1 MKTNTRKKTFIAR
14 TLLFLLIVTA
24 PASTLV
30 TVEAAPNYQK
40 TQTFYMTNKNGVKST
55 ASVYV
60 GNLSKSQTIKK
71 KNISINKAG
80 KSVVKLIS
88 ANYNKYTTSTEKVYF
103 TGAANSKNSKNS
115 YYYEIY
121 LNLLKKGSA
130 TLAFKITNSS
140 NGKTTSYK
148 TTLTVKNYTN
158 PLKTAKIAGI
168 KSGSSTNL
176 AGKLKKQNYSYLKL
190 KADKKNVNLEFTAN
204 SGWKITDVEM
214 TDYSTGALYGRYNSA
229 GVSSV
234 KVSVGTMK
242 KSGRYTV
249 HVSLTNQKDGGIM
262 DCYYYINQK

>member
-40 TQTFYMTNKNGVKST
+40 TQTFYMTNKNGVKSA

-80 KSVVKLIS
+80 KSVVKLVS

-158 PLKTAKIAGI
+158 PLKTAKIALIVLSHHG
-168 KSGSSTNL
+168 
-176 AGKLKKQNYSYLKL
+176 
-190 KADKKNVNLEFTAN
+190 
-204 SGWKITDVEM
+204 
-214 TDYSTGALYGRYNSA
+214 
-229 GVSSV
+229 
-234 KVSVGTMK
+234 
-242 KSGRYTV
+242 
-249 HVSLTNQKDGGIM
+249 
-262 DCYYYINQK
+262 

>member
-1 MKTNTRKKTFIAR
+1 MKKNIRKKKMIAGILI
-14 TLLFLLIVTA
+14 LLLVFACGTSTA
-24 PASTLV
+24 V
-30 TVEAAPNYQK
+30 TVQAAPNYQK
-40 TQTFYMTNKNGVKST
+40 TQTLYMTNKSGAAST
-55 ASVYV
+55 ASIYV

-71 KNISINKAG
+71 KNISINKDG

-103 TGAANSKNSKNS
+103 TGAANSKISKNS

-121 LNLLKKGSA
+121 LNLLKKGKA
-130 TLAFKITNSS
+130 TLTFKITNSGS
-140 NGKTTSYK
+140 GKTTSYK

-190 KADKKNVNLEFTAN
+190 KSDKKNVNLEFTAN

-214 TDYSTGALYGRYNSA
+214 TDYSTGALYGRYSST
-229 GVSSV
+229 GVSGA

-242 KSGRYTV
+242 KSGRYTI
-249 HVSLTNQKDGGIM
+249 HISLTNQKDGGIM
-262 DCYYYINQK
+262 DCWYYINQK